1 MGRSQ
6 VFVNTDDLA
15 MTTLS
20 ELRREYASRSLTEAD
35 VDADPITQFTTWFEE
50 AVSSQL
56 IDVNAMTLATA
67 SGSGEPAARI
77 VLLKGAD
84 ENGFVFYTNYD
95 SAKGRDLAENP
106 RASLLFF
113 WAELER
119 QVRISGSVT
128 RTTIEESDEYFH
140 SRPVASQIGATI
152 SPQSRPLRDRSELE
166 QRYAE
171 FETTHRNQIVPLP
184 PFWGGYRVRPDR
196 IEFWQGR
203 KSRLHDRLLYTRAA
217 DGTWSRSRLAP

>member
-1 MGRSQ
+1 MS
-6 VFVNTDDLA
+6 TLA
-15 MTTLS
+15 DI
-20 ELRREYASRSLTEAD
+20 RRDYASRAFTEAEAH
-35 VDADPITQFTTWFEE
+35 ADPLQQVTTWFEE
-50 AVSSQL
+50 ALTSQL

-67 SGSGEPAARI
+67 SRTGEPSARI

-84 ENGFVFYTNYD
+84 ANGFVFFTNYD

-119 QVRISGSVT
+119 QVRITGSVT
-128 RTTIEESDEYFH
+128 RTSIEESDEYFH
-140 SRPVASQIGATI
+140 QRPVESQISATA
-152 SPQSRPLRDRSELE
+152 SPQSREVRDRSDLE

-171 FETTHRNQIVPLP
+171 FAAKYKDQLVPLP
-184 PFWGGYRVRPDR
+184 TFWGGYRVRPDR
-196 IEFWQGR
+196 MEFWQGR

-217 DGTWSRSRLAP
+217 DGSWSRARLAP

>member
-1 MGRSQ
+1 MS
-6 VFVNTDDLA
+6 TLA
-15 MTTLS
+15 D
-20 ELRREYASRSLTEAD
+20 LRREYASRALSEAD
-35 VDADPITQFTTWFEE
+35 AHADPLQQFTTWFDE
-50 AVSSQL
+50 ALASQL

-67 SGSGEPAARI
+67 SRSGEPAARI

-106 RASLLFF
+106 RACLLFF

-119 QVRISGSVT
+119 QVRITGSVT
-128 RTTIEESDEYFH
+128 RTSIEESDEYFH
-140 SRPVASQIGATI
+140 ARPVESQISASA
-152 SPQSRPLRDRSELE
+152 SPQSRPVADRSELE

-171 FETTHRNQIVPLP
+171 FAGKYKDQLVPLP
-184 PFWGGYRVRPDR
+184 PFWGGYRLRPDR

-203 KSRLHDRLLYTRAA
+203 KSRLHDRLLYTRAT
-217 DGTWSRSRLAP
+217 DGRWSRSRLAP